1 MTMTVTVTLELRFKP
16 DAVDAGRELMGRVLQ
31 DTRAFDGDVRTHV
44 LIDEDDEAHWLIY
57 ELWESVD
64 HDEAYR
70 RFRAGEGKITQ
81 LPPLLAAPPV
91 KIRYNTSDV

>member
-16 DAVDAGRELMGRVLQ
+16 EAVDAGRKLMGRVLQ
-31 DTRAFDGDVRTHV
+31 DTRAFDGNVRTDV

-91 KIRYNTSDV
+91 KIRYTTSDV